1 MATFKDF
8 AAADVD
14 NVFFNLTEFA
24 DKHLVDGVEIVA
36 MVDDMEHIER
46 EKRMK
51 SNMDGVFVR
60 QILLYVKASDLSG
73 LPSIGR
79 IMTLDGKSYRV
90 LDSTDED
97 GVYTITLEANRSV
110 R

>member
-60 QILLYVKASDLSG
+60 QILLYVKASDFGG
-73 LPSIGR
+73 LPSYGR
-79 IMTLDGKSYRV
+79 IITLDGKTYRV
-90 LDSTDED
+90 MDSTDED